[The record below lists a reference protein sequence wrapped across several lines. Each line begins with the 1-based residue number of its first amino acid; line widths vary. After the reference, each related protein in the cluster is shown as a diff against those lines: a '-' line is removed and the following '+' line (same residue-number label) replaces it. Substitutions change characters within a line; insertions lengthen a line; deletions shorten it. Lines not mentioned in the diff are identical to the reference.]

1 VKQLI
6 IIIYCSF
13 GILSAQG
20 NSPYYGRYDTQMS
33 ISSADYITG
42 EDGIVR
48 MYVNVWGHVKNP
60 GTYLVYDGIDILTLM
75 SLAGGPLL
83 GAKLS
88 DVQVFHA
95 NGLSD
100 GSVDSINLD
109 LFLKSGD
116 RSELAEIG
124 PHDTIFIEQS
134 LGNYLLTRVNLLNT
148 GLQIINI
155 LYTVSRLN

>member
-1 VKQLI
+1 MKRLI
-6 IIIYCSF
+6 IIIYCCL

-20 NSPYYGRYDTQMS
+20 NSPYYGKSNTQMS

-48 MYVNVWGHVKNP
+48 MYVNIWGHVKNP
-60 GTYLVYDGIDILTLM
+60 GTYLVYDGIDIMTLI
-75 SLAGGPLL
+75 SLAGGPLP
-83 GAKLS
+83 GAKLF

-100 GSVDSINLD
+100 GSIDSINLD
-109 LFLKSGD
+109 LFLKRGD
-116 RSELAEIG
+116 RSKLAEIG
-124 PHDTIFIEQS
+124 PHDTIYIEQT
-134 LGNYLLTRVNLLNT
+134 LGNYLLTRANLFNT